1 MNFQAYYSVT
11 SLSLPKQLI
20 VMSACTYFYIVCTY
34 MLHHANA
41 TMCISHIVSADYVN
55 TAVDLTFGP
64 SNKTQCVLIPVI
76 NDMVPE
82 TLEQFRVKLA
92 MTTPLP
98 GIVLTPDTAT
108 IVINDD
114 DGE

>member
-1 MNFQAYYSVT
+1 M
-11 SLSLPKQLI
+11 
-20 VMSACTYFYIVCTY
+20 
-34 MLHHANA
+34 
-41 TMCISHIVSADYVN
+41 SADYAN
-55 TAVDLTFGP
+55 TTADLMFGP
-64 SNKTQCVLIPVI
+64 SSRNQCVLIPVI

-92 MTTPLP
+92 MTIPLP

-114 DGE
+114 DGKC

>member
-1 MNFQAYYSVT
+1 MYAYV
-11 SLSLPKQLI
+11 SLI
-20 VMSACTYFYIVCTY
+20 IA
-34 MLHHANA
+34 
-41 TMCISHIVSADYVN
+41 SADYTN
-55 TAVDLTFGP
+55 TTADLMFGP
-64 SNKTQCVLIPVI
+64 SSRNQCVLIPVI

-92 MTTPLP
+92 MTIPLP

-114 DGE
+114 DGKC